1 MSLLEK
7 IIYIADYLEPGRT
20 ELPNMADVRSLVF
33 RDIDECLYRIL
44 KDSLVYLE
52 TKHLPID
59 IMTEKTYL
67 YYKET
72 LKKQEENS
80 SQVDALVDNVEE
92 KMHKAGYS
100 LKQQEGTNSGTWV
113 LMDYGD
119 IIVHIFD
126 KENRSFY
133 NLEHI
138 WSDGREVEM

>member
-1 MSLLEK
+1 MEQAMNMARIAYEALADKKGEDIKVLDISE
-7 IIYIADYLEPGRT
+7 ISPIADYFVISNGT
-20 ELPNMADVRSLVF
+20 S
-33 RDIDECLYRIL
+33 
-44 KDSLVYLE
+44 
-52 TKHLPID
+52 
-59 IMTEKTYL
+59 
-67 YYKET
+67 
-72 LKKQEENS
+72 S

-92 KMHKAGYS
+92 KMRKAGYS

>member
-1 MSLLEK
+1 MEQ
-7 IIYIADYLEPGRT
+7 AM
-20 ELPNMADVRSLVF
+20 NMARIAYEALADKKGE
-33 RDIDECLYRIL
+33 DIKVLDIFLRFLLLQIIL
-44 KDSLVYLE
+44 SF
-52 TKHLPID
+52 P
-59 IMTEKTYL
+59 TEQAPVSKCTGY
-67 YYKET
+67 
-72 LKKQEENS
+72 
-80 SQVDALVDNVEE
+80 NVEE

-100 LKQQEGTNSGTWV
+100 LKQQEGMNSGTWV